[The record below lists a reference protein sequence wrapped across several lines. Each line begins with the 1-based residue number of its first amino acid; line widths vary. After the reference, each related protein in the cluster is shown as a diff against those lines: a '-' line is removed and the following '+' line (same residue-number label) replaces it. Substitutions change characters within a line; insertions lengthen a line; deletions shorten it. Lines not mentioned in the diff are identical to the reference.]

1 MKNLIALYL
10 IFFILGPKV
19 SYSQPWLYWSNS
31 NDSSIRRGTIDGDS
45 SEHVFGDVI
54 HAIAL
59 GVDIQDGLFFWSG
72 FDYIHVQGFSG
83 SNPSTLFS
91 DIGPV
96 FDFELDTINNHVY
109 YAEVT
114 SGIYRCNYDGTENEL
129 IVDGDAVRGVGLDL
143 SNEKLYWIV
152 PTGEPN
158 RGLWRANLDGTEIE
172 LLIYDRLSRPWSL
185 ELDETNQVVYWYDN
199 FFQEI
204 SRVDLDGNN
213 RETVF
218 TGIVALQDL
227 TIDQSS
233 NTMYWISRD
242 GDNEFLQSGDLTDSD
257 EIGTL
262 FTESSGL
269 SFGRS
274 LIYLS
279 GLLLTDLSPEV
290 SQGISVNIYPNPSW
304 DYLTLDSSERMR
316 RVTIFNVNGQE
327 VLTKPLNIGDV
338 RLEIDK
344 LFSGLYYLKIDFLSG
359 SSRVEEIV
367 VNRR

>member
-1 MKNLIALYL
+1 M
-10 IFFILGPKV
+10 
-19 SYSQPWLYWSNS
+19 
-31 NDSSIRRGTIDGDS
+31 
-45 SEHVFGDVI
+45 
-54 HAIAL
+54 
-59 GVDIQDGLFFWSG
+59 
-72 FDYIHVQGFSG
+72 
-83 SNPSTLFS
+83 
-91 DIGPV
+91 
-96 FDFELDTINNHVY
+96 
-109 YAEVT
+109 T

-257 EIGTL
+257 EIATL